1 MRFAEASS
9 SILLIPAQAVPDNAA
24 VAITHP
30 MGVAAV
36 AIPNKPRIPLTI
48 PPPEKKV
55 VATSGE
61 LATAAPRTGRAEGS
75 QQLQRP
81 SLDRERPVGVLSD
94 VQCLLEADRMRQ
106 RCIDAQFREPIM
118 PVL

>member
-61 LATAAPRTGRAEGS
+61 LATAAPAPAAPRGPNSFRDR
-75 QQLQRP
+75 LY
-81 SLDRERPVGVLSD
+81 DRERPVGVLSD